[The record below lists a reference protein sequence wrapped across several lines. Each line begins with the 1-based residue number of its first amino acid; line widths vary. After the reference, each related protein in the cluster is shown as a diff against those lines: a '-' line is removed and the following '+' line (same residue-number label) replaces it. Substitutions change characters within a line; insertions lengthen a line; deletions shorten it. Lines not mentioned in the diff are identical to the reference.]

1 MQDKKGTV
9 SLFVES
15 DVKEINT
22 RADSLG
28 VKDKVR
34 EILVEVLR
42 EKWPSAEKDDLEED
56 EGELIPVDT
65 EKSIAMDLKKKLD
78 EKVKGNWNA
87 IIGNRFSASVG
98 ISKSDF
104 YVHYEY
110 KTLNI
115 IIFQSS
121 IGL

>member
-1 MQDKKGTV
+1 MQEKKGTG
-9 SLFVES
+9 SLFAES
-15 DVKEINT
+15 EVKEINM
-22 RADSLG
+22 RADSMG

-42 EKWPSAEKDDLEED
+42 EKWPSAEKDDIEED
-56 EGELIPVDT
+56 EGEIIPVDT
-65 EKSIAMDLKKKLD
+65 EKTIAIDLKKKLD
-78 EKVKGNWNA
+78 ERVSGNWNA

-121 IGL
+121 VGL